1 MWARNRV
8 VGNGPLTAMPPSLA
22 IVIPAGPGDEAWQGL
37 LPQLQAARAGEL
49 VLVLAQEAP
58 DLTAMLPANVAVCS
72 APAGRARQLNAG
84 AAATQAD
91 WLWFVH
97 ADSRVTAATLAALR
111 RFVAADQSA
120 IGYFDLRFLDDG
132 PRLTVLNTIGANVRS
147 RWLGLPFGDQGLLL
161 PRRVFAALGGFDE
174 SEPGGE
180 DHALVWAARRARVP
194 LVALDA
200 PIYTSARKYARG
212 GWWATTRG
220 HLRLTCIQAWRF
232 SRVRRAS

>member
-1 MWARNRV
+1 MQ
-8 VGNGPLTAMPPSLA
+8 PSLA

-37 LPQLQAARAGEL
+37 LPQLGQAHAADI
-49 VLVLAQEAP
+49 VLVVPRGSPELLA
-58 DLTAMLPANVAVCS
+58 TLPANVTVCS

-84 AAATQAD
+84 AMATQAD

-111 RFVAADQSA
+111 RFVAADPDA

-132 PRLTVLNTIGANVRS
+132 PRLTWLNTIGANVRS

-174 SEPGGE
+174 SEPDGE

-194 LVALDA
+194 LVALRA

-212 GWWATTRG
+212 GWWETTRG
-220 HLRLTCIQAWRF
+220 HLRLTCMQAWRF
-232 SRVRRAS
+232 ARLRRAP